1 MFGQQYKILVLKCCC
16 GFTLY
21 TSKQFAFTVLYP
33 WSLFALHILVPVL
46 AGRSHR
52 IMYRSKIHRLESC
65 SFIKKETL
73 AQVFS
78 CKFYEISKNT
88 FLTEHLRTTASACS
102 GLYFCLC
109 LLTIRIDLSQ
119 PLMSCNTSVFAVFS
133 FFSLTH
139 FVSTHC
145 QESF

>member
-1 MFGQQYKILVLKCCC
+1 MIAICLDSSTKFYCGSVVAVLHFILVNI
-16 GFTLY
+16 
-21 TSKQFAFTVLYP
+21 FAFTVLYP

-65 SFIKKETL
+65 SFIKKETQ

-78 CKFYEISKNT
+78 CKFYEISKTT

-102 GLYFCLC
+102 GLYFC
-109 LLTIRIDLSQ
+109 
-119 PLMSCNTSVFAVFS
+119 F
-133 FFSLTH
+133 
-139 FVSTHC
+139 
-145 QESF
+145 